1 MSRFLGPVVVEDVKS
16 SDSGWRW
23 KVGIFGKFRYGIC
36 AFGGVLKWGCI
47 AFVSV
52 WGSQQSVAAE
62 SIQFNRDV
70 RPILSGKCFA
80 CHGPSSERKA
90 GLRLDTFEGATDVA
104 RKGGAAII
112 PGKPEKSL
120 FVERIYSEDVDEVMP
135 PPESHKELS
144 DKEKRI
150 LSNWILQGAKYQPH
164 WSFISPKRPPSG
176 DSIDHFVDK
185 RLEKEGWTQEPQADK
200 RTLIRRVT
208 LDLTGLPPA
217 PEEIQDFLQDD
228 SSDAYA
234 KLVDRL
240 LQSPRYGEHM
250 AKYWLDLVRYGD
262 SHGIHADN
270 YREMF
275 HYRDWVIRA
284 FNANQPF
291 DEFTID
297 QVAGDLRV
305 SPNTSQLVASGFNRL
320 HISNSAGS
328 ALEEE
333 LYVNNVTDR
342 VNAVGTVFLSLT
354 LGCSSCHD
362 HKYDPVTQKE
372 YYQLFAFFNNL
383 DGPPDNKGHKSPVPN
398 LAVPTLEQS
407 RSLEELERK
416 IAADSNSTKQLQQE
430 LAALRKQFPTTL
442 IMKERQSP
450 RKAYILVRGEYNNQ
464 GEEVG
469 RATPA
474 FLPPMPKDAPLDRMG
489 FAQWLVHPVHP
500 LFARVAVNRFWQQLF
515 GVGLVKTSE
524 DLGSQGEWPSHPELL
539 DFLAIEFVESDWDVK
554 ALMKQMVMSQTY
566 RQRSD
571 AGAESYARDPENR
584 LLSRGPRFRMDAEML
599 REKALFVSGELVETM
614 YGPSVKPPQPPGLWK
629 SVSLQGVSRP
639 DRFVPDR
646 GEAIL
651 RRSVYTYIK
660 RAFPPPTMSIF
671 NAPNRETCI
680 ARRERT
686 NTPLQ
691 ALVLMN
697 EEQFFDA
704 ARKLATRTLEAEVG
718 DADRLNLAFERLTA
732 RPCTT
737 KEMQL
742 LLASLEGLRKHYQDA
757 PDSELRAWTLVM
769 NSLMNL
775 DIVKNKQ

>member
-1 MSRFLGPVVVEDVKS
+1 MSRFQGPVVAEDAKS

-23 KVGIFGKFRYGIC
+23 KVGIFGKFRYGLC
-36 AFGGVLKWGCI
+36 AFWDVLKLGSVV
-47 AFVSV
+47 AVSV
-52 WGSQQSVAAE
+52 LVSQQAFADVSV
-62 SIQFNRDV
+62 QFNRDV
-70 RPILSGKCFA
+70 RPILSDKCFA

-90 GLRLDTFEGATDVA
+90 GLRLDTLEGATDAA

-112 PGKPEKSL
+112 PGKPESSL
-120 FVERIYSEDVDEVMP
+120 FVERIYSEDVDDVMP

-144 DKEKRI
+144 DEEKRV
-150 LSNWILQGAKYQPH
+150 LSKWILQGAKYQPH
-164 WSFISPKRPPSG
+164 WSFISPKRPTSS
-176 DSIDHFVDK
+176 DSIDQFVQK
-185 RLEKEGWTQEPQADK
+185 RLEEAGWSQEPEADK

-208 LDLTGLPPA
+208 LDLTGLPPT
-217 PEEIQDFLQDD
+217 PEEIQDFLKDD
-228 SSDAYA
+228 SMDAYER
-234 KLVDRL
+234 LVDHL

-270 YREMF
+270 YCEMF
-275 HYRDWVIRA
+275 HYRDWVIQA

-291 DEFTID
+291 DEFTVD
-297 QVAGDLRV
+297 QVAGDLRD
-305 SPNTSQLVASGFNRL
+305 SPTTSQLVASGFNRL

-342 VNAVGTVFLSLT
+342 VNAVGTVFLGLT

-398 LAVPTLEQS
+398 LAVPTMEQS
-407 RSLEELERK
+407 KRVEELERK
-416 IAADSNSTKQLQQE
+416 IEGSASPKPLQKE
-430 LAALRKQFPTTL
+430 LAALKKQFPTTL
-442 IMKERQSP
+442 IMKERKTP

-474 FLPPMPKDAPLDRMG
+474 FLPPMSKGTPLDRMG
-489 FAQWLVHPVHP
+489 FAQWLVHPEHP

-539 DFLAIEFVESDWDVK
+539 DYLAVEFFESDWDVK

-584 LLSRGPRFRMDAEML
+584 LLSRGPRFRMDAEMS
-599 REKALFVSGELVETM
+599 RDQALFVSGQLVETM
-614 YGPSVKPPQPPGLWK
+614 YGPSVKPPQPSGLWK
-629 SVSLQGVSRP
+629 SVSLPGTSKP
-639 DRFVPDR
+639 DRFVPDK
-646 GEAIL
+646 GEATF

-704 ARKLATRTLEAEVG
+704 ARKLAAKTLEAETG
-718 DADRLNLAFERLTA
+718 DADRLNHAFEKLTA

-737 KEMQL
+737 QEMQL
-742 LLASLEGLRKHYQDA
+742 LLSSLEGFRKYFKGA
-757 PDSELRAWTLVM
+757 PDPELRAWTLVM

-775 DIVKNKQ
+775 DIVKNK